1 MPADEEVTYGMLSSK
16 ELDERL
22 ERWSDWARCPDIGAI
37 STEVGYMKER
47 TDIAA
52 DSAEMTPEIEVT
64 ERAMARTKSEDKA
77 YWRVISGYYL
87 KRRSIIIMSLFWRV
101 SEKSLK
107 RLFDEAKGRIGW
119 HIFEIEDERLT
130 KANSRLK

>member
-1 MPADEEVTYGMLSSK
+1 MPDDEVTYGILSSK
-16 ELDERL
+16 ELDDRL
-22 ERWSDWARCPDIGAI
+22 ERWASWARCPTIGAI

-52 DSAEMTPEIEVT
+52 DSAEMTQEIAVT
-64 ERAMARTKSEDKA
+64 ERAMARTKMEDKA

-101 SEKSLK
+101 SEKRLK
-107 RLFDEAKGRIGW
+107 LLFDEARGRIGW
-119 HIFEIEDERLT
+119 HIFEIEGEG
-130 KANSRLK
+130 